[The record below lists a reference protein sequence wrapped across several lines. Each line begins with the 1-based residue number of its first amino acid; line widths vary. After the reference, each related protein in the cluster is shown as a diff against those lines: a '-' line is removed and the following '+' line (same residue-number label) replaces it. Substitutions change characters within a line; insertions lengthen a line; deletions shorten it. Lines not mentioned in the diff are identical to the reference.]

1 MGKST
6 MKEKLFYFLILI
18 SAFAGILGQEFEPDG
33 KVKILPYERGQ
44 VKDLEVLGKDIAE
57 FHKRIE
63 SRLAF
68 LNKKN
73 KIQDNLYSQ
82 FIPAYEDQ
90 IPQSRNRYMLDL
102 RFVLKVSGAGAE
114 NSPLKL
120 ESIVFWS
127 RKSLISKMRP
137 QYEEISI
144 LKNEKIKNEGPE
156 SIELV
161 VRKKTDAGTKET
173 VYNVAT
179 IREPAQ
185 RVKLVRIYRT
195 NLLEI
200 IRRIDKY
207 VEGSIK
213 TVAEDVETTLK
224 AVENGGPYQEE
235 LPKD

>member
-1 MGKST
+1 

-18 SAFAGILGQEFEPDG
+18 STFAGISSQEFEPDG
-33 KVKILPYERGQ
+33 KVKILPYEQGQ
-44 VKDLEVLGKDIAE
+44 IKDLEVLGKDIVE

-63 SRLAF
+63 SRLGF
-68 LNKKN
+68 LNQRKQ
-73 KIQDNLYSQ
+73 IQDNLYSQ

-102 RFVLKVSGAGAE
+102 RFVLKVSGAT

-120 ESIVFWS
+120 ESVVFWS

-144 LKNEKIKNEGPE
+144 LKNDKITNEGPN

-161 VRKKTDAGTKET
+161 VRKKTDSGTKET

-185 RVKLVRIYRT
+185 RIKLVRIYRT

-213 TVAEDVETTLK
+213 TAAEDVETTLRE
-224 AVENGGPYQEE
+224 VENGGPYQEN
-235 LPKD
+235 PKE

>member
-1 MGKST
+1 

-18 SAFAGILGQEFEPDG
+18 STFAGISSQEFEPDG
-33 KVKILPYERGQ
+33 KVKILPYEQGQ
-44 VKDLEVLGKDIAE
+44 IKDLEVLGKDIVE

-63 SRLAF
+63 SRLGF
-68 LNKKN
+68 LNQRKQ
-73 KIQDNLYSQ
+73 IQDNLYSQ

-102 RFVLKVSGAGAE
+102 RFVLKVSGAGAT

-120 ESIVFWS
+120 ESVVFWS

-144 LKNEKIKNEGPE
+144 LKNDKITNEGPN

-161 VRKKTDAGTKET
+161 VRKKTDSGTKET

-185 RVKLVRIYRT
+185 RIKLVRIYRT

-213 TVAEDVETTLK
+213 NAAEDVETTLRE
-224 AVENGGPYQEE
+224 VENGGPYQEN
-235 LPKD
+235 PKE

>member
-1 MGKST
+1 

-18 SAFAGILGQEFEPDG
+18 STFAGISSQEFEPDG
-33 KVKILPYERGQ
+33 KVKILPYEQGQ
-44 VKDLEVLGKDIAE
+44 VKDLEVLGKDIIE

-63 SRLAF
+63 SRLGF
-68 LNKKN
+68 LNQRKQ
-73 KIQDNLYSQ
+73 IQDNLYSQ

-102 RFVLKVSGAGAE
+102 RFVLKVSGTGAT
-114 NSPLKL
+114 NSSLKL
-120 ESIVFWS
+120 ESVVFWS

-144 LKNEKIKNEGPE
+144 LKNDKITNEGPN

-161 VRKKTDAGTKET
+161 VRKKTDSGTKEM
-173 VYNVAT
+173 VYNVST

-185 RVKLVRIYRT
+185 RIKLVRIYRT

-213 TVAEDVETTLK
+213 TAAEDVETTLK
-224 AVENGGPYQEE
+224 EVENGGPYQEN
-235 LPKD
+235 PKD

>member
-1 MGKST
+1 
-6 MKEKLFYFLILI
+6 MKAKLFYFLIMI
-18 SAFAGILGQEFEPDG
+18 SAFAGISGQEFEPDG
-33 KVKILPYERGQ
+33 KVKILPYEQGQ
-44 VKDLEVLGKDIAE
+44 IKDLELLGKDIAE

-68 LNKKN
+68 LNRRKQ
-73 KIQDNLYSQ
+73 IQDNLYSQ

-102 RFVLKVSGAGAE
+102 RFVLKVSGAKEQSAA
-114 NSPLKL
+114 LKL

-144 LKNEKIKNEGPE
+144 LRNDKLSSESPD

-161 VRKKTDAGTKET
+161 VRKKTDSGTKEV

-207 VEGSIK
+207 VEGNIK
-213 TVAEDVETTLK
+213 TTAEDVETTLRE
-224 AVENGGPYQEE
+224 VENGGPYQEN
-235 LPKD
+235 LPKE

>member
-1 MGKST
+1 

-18 SAFAGILGQEFEPDG
+18 STFAGISSQEFEPDG
-33 KVKILPYERGQ
+33 KVKILPYEQGQ
-44 VKDLEVLGKDIAE
+44 VKDLEVLGKDIIE

-63 SRLAF
+63 SRLGF
-68 LNKKN
+68 LNQRKQ
-73 KIQDNLYSQ
+73 IQDNLYSQ

-102 RFVLKVSGAGAE
+102 RFVLKVSGTGAT
-114 NSPLKL
+114 NSSLKL
-120 ESIVFWS
+120 ESVVFWS

-144 LKNEKIKNEGPE
+144 LKNDKITNEGPN

-161 VRKKTDAGTKET
+161 VRKKTDSGTKEM

-185 RVKLVRIYRT
+185 RIKLVRIYRT

-213 TVAEDVETTLK
+213 TAAEDVETTLK
-224 AVENGGPYQEE
+224 EVENGGPYQEN
-235 LPKD
+235 PKD

>member
-1 MGKST
+1 
-6 MKEKLFYFLILI
+6 
-18 SAFAGILGQEFEPDG
+18 
-33 KVKILPYERGQ
+33 
-44 VKDLEVLGKDIAE
+44 
-57 FHKRIE
+57 
-63 SRLAF
+63 
-68 LNKKN
+68 
-73 KIQDNLYSQ
+73 
-82 FIPAYEDQ
+82 
-90 IPQSRNRYMLDL
+90 MLDL
-102 RFVLKVSGAGAE
+102 RFVLKVSGAGAT

-120 ESIVFWS
+120 ESVVFWS

-144 LKNEKIKNEGPE
+144 LKNDKITNEGPN

-161 VRKKTDAGTKET
+161 VRKKTDSGTKET

-213 TVAEDVETTLK
+213 NAAEDVETTLRE
-224 AVENGGPYQEE
+224 VENGGPYQEN
-235 LPKD
+235 PKE

>member
-1 MGKST
+1 

-18 SAFAGILGQEFEPDG
+18 STFAGISSQEFEPDG
-33 KVKILPYERGQ
+33 KVKILPYEQGQ
-44 VKDLEVLGKDIAE
+44 IKDLEVLGKDIVE

-63 SRLAF
+63 SRLGF
-68 LNKKN
+68 LNQRKQ
-73 KIQDNLYSQ
+73 IQDNLYSQ
-82 FIPAYEDQ
+82 FIPACEDQ

-102 RFVLKVSGAGAE
+102 RFVLKVSGAT

-120 ESIVFWS
+120 ESVVFWS

-144 LKNEKIKNEGPE
+144 LKNDKITNEGPN

-161 VRKKTDAGTKET
+161 VRKKTDSGTKET

-185 RVKLVRIYRT
+185 RIKLVRIYRT

-213 TVAEDVETTLK
+213 TAAEDVETTLRE
-224 AVENGGPYQEE
+224 VENGGPYQEN
-235 LPKD
+235 PKE

>member
-1 MGKST
+1 

-18 SAFAGILGQEFEPDG
+18 STFAGISSQEFEPDG
-33 KVKILPYERGQ
+33 KVKILPYEQGQ
-44 VKDLEVLGKDIAE
+44 VKDLEVLGKDIIE

-63 SRLAF
+63 SRLGF
-68 LNKKN
+68 LSQRKQ
-73 KIQDNLYSQ
+73 IQDNLYSQ

-102 RFVLKVSGAGAE
+102 RFVLKVSGTGAT
-114 NSPLKL
+114 NSSLKL
-120 ESIVFWS
+120 ESVVFWS

-144 LKNEKIKNEGPE
+144 LKNDKITNEGPN

-161 VRKKTDAGTKET
+161 VRKKTDSGTKEM
-173 VYNVAT
+173 VYNVST

-185 RVKLVRIYRT
+185 RIKLVRIYRT

-213 TVAEDVETTLK
+213 TAAEDVETTLK
-224 AVENGGPYQEE
+224 EVENGGPYQEN
-235 LPKD
+235 PKD

>member
-1 MGKST
+1 
-6 MKEKLFYFLILI
+6 MKVSLFYILI
-18 SAFAGILGQEFEPDG
+18 FISAIAGISAQEFESDG
-33 KVKILPYERGQ
+33 RVKILPYEPGQ
-44 VKDLEVLGKDIAE
+44 MKDMEVLGKDIAD

-68 LNKKN
+68 LNRRKQ
-73 KIQDNLYSQ
+73 IQDNLYSQ

-102 RFVLKVSGAGAE
+102 RFVLKVSGGGAQ

-127 RKSLISKMRP
+127 RKSLISKMRA
-137 QYEEISI
+137 QDEEISV
-144 LKNEKIKNEGPE
+144 LKNDKVNAEQTPE
-156 SIELV
+156 AIELV
-161 VRKKTDAGTKET
+161 IKKKTDSGTKQT

-185 RVKLVRIYRT
+185 RVKLIRIYRT

-207 VEGSIK
+207 VEGSIR
-213 TVAEDVETTLK
+213 TSAQDVETTLRE
-224 AVENGGPYQEE
+224 VENGGPYQED

>member
-1 MGKST
+1 

-18 SAFAGILGQEFEPDG
+18 STFAGISSQEFEPDG
-33 KVKILPYERGQ
+33 KVKILPYEQGQ
-44 VKDLEVLGKDIAE
+44 VKDLEVLGKDIVE

-63 SRLAF
+63 SRLGF
-68 LNKKN
+68 LNQRKQ
-73 KIQDNLYSQ
+73 IQDNLYSQ

-102 RFVLKVSGAGAE
+102 RFVLKVSGAGAT

-120 ESIVFWS
+120 ESVVFWS

-144 LKNEKIKNEGPE
+144 LKNDKITNEGPN

-161 VRKKTDAGTKET
+161 VRKKTDSGTKET

-179 IREPAQ
+179 IREPVQ
-185 RVKLVRIYRT
+185 RIKLVRIYRT

-213 TVAEDVETTLK
+213 NAAEDVETTLRE
-224 AVENGGPYQEE
+224 VENGGPYQEN
-235 LPKD
+235 PKD

>member
-1 MGKST
+1 

-18 SAFAGILGQEFEPDG
+18 STFAGISSQEFEPDG
-33 KVKILPYERGQ
+33 KVKILPYEQGQ
-44 VKDLEVLGKDIAE
+44 IKDLEVLGKDIVE

-63 SRLAF
+63 SRLGF
-68 LNKKN
+68 LNQRKQ
-73 KIQDNLYSQ
+73 IQDNLYSQ

-102 RFVLKVSGAGAE
+102 RFVLKVSGAGAT

-120 ESIVFWS
+120 ESVVFWS

-144 LKNEKIKNEGPE
+144 LKNDKITNEGPN

-161 VRKKTDAGTKET
+161 VRKKTDSGTKET

-185 RVKLVRIYRT
+185 RIKLVRIYRT

-207 VEGSIK
+207 VQGSIK
-213 TVAEDVETTLK
+213 TAAEDVETTLRE
-224 AVENGGPYQEE
+224 VENGGPYQEN
-235 LPKD
+235 PKE

>member
-1 MGKST
+1 

-18 SAFAGILGQEFEPDG
+18 STFAGISSQEFEPDG
-33 KVKILPYERGQ
+33 KVKILPYEQGQ
-44 VKDLEVLGKDIAE
+44 IKDLEVLGKDIVE

-63 SRLAF
+63 SRLGF
-68 LNKKN
+68 LNQRKQ
-73 KIQDNLYSQ
+73 IQDNLYSQ

-102 RFVLKVSGAGAE
+102 RFVLKVSGVGAT

-120 ESIVFWS
+120 ESVVFWS

-144 LKNEKIKNEGPE
+144 LKNDKITNEGPN

-161 VRKKTDAGTKET
+161 VRKKTDSGTKET

-185 RVKLVRIYRT
+185 RIKLVRIYRT

-213 TVAEDVETTLK
+213 NAAEDVETTLRK
-224 AVENGGPYQEE
+224 VENGGPYQEN
-235 LPKD
+235 PKE

>member
-1 MGKST
+1 M
-6 MKEKLFYFLILI
+6 I
-18 SAFAGILGQEFEPDG
+18 SAFAGISGQEFEPDG
-33 KVKILPYERGQ
+33 KVKILPYEQGQ
-44 VKDLEVLGKDIAE
+44 IKDLELLGKDIAE

-68 LNKKN
+68 LNRRKQ
-73 KIQDNLYSQ
+73 IQDNLYSQ

-102 RFVLKVSGAGAE
+102 RFVLKVSGAKEQSAA
-114 NSPLKL
+114 LKL

-144 LKNEKIKNEGPE
+144 LRNDKLSSESPD

-161 VRKKTDAGTKET
+161 VRKKTDSGTKEV

-207 VEGSIK
+207 VEGNIK
-213 TVAEDVETTLK
+213 TTAEDVETTLRE
-224 AVENGGPYQEE
+224 VENGGPYQEN
-235 LPKD
+235 LPKE

>member
-1 MGKST
+1 
-6 MKEKLFYFLILI
+6 MKVSLFYILI
-18 SAFAGILGQEFEPDG
+18 FISAIAGISAQEFESDG
-33 KVKILPYERGQ
+33 RVKILPYEPGQ
-44 VKDLEVLGKDIAE
+44 VKDLEILGKDITD

-68 LNKKN
+68 LNRRKQ
-73 KIQDNLYSQ
+73 IQDNLYSQ

-102 RFVLKVSGAGAE
+102 RFVLKVSGGNAQ

-127 RKSLISKMRP
+127 RKSLISKMRA
-137 QYEEISI
+137 QDEEISI
-144 LKNEKIKNEGPE
+144 LKNDKVTAEQTPDA
-156 SIELV
+156 IELV
-161 VRKKTDAGTKET
+161 IKKKTDSGTKQT

-207 VEGSIK
+207 VEGSIR
-213 TVAEDVETTLK
+213 TSAQDVETTLRE
-224 AVENGGPYQEE
+224 VENGGPYQED

>member
-1 MGKST
+1 MNA
-6 MKEKLFYFLILI
+6 KLLYFLILI
-18 SAFAGILGQEFEPDG
+18 SALAGISGQEFEPDG
-33 KVKILPYERGQ
+33 KVKILPYEQGQ
-44 VKDLEVLGKDIAE
+44 VKDLEILGKDIAE

-68 LNKKN
+68 LNRRKQ
-73 KIQDNLYSQ
+73 IQDNLYSQ

-102 RFVLKVSGAGAE
+102 RFVLKVSGAGAQ
-114 NSPLKL
+114 NTPLKL

-127 RKSLISKMRP
+127 RKSLISKMRSID
-137 QYEEISI
+137 EEISI
-144 LKNEKIKNEGPE
+144 LKNEKVSSDGTNPD

-161 VRKKTDAGTKET
+161 IRKKTDAGTKEIL
-173 VYNVAT
+173 YNVTT

-207 VEGSIK
+207 VEGNIK
-213 TVAEDVETTLK
+213 TTAEDVEKTLREI
-224 AVENGGPYQEE
+224 ENGGPYQEN
-235 LPKD
+235 LPKE

>member
-1 MGKST
+1 MNA
-6 MKEKLFYFLILI
+6 KLFYFLILI
-18 SAFAGILGQEFEPDG
+18 SALAGISGQEFEPDG
-33 KVKILPYERGQ
+33 KVKILPYEQGQ
-44 VKDLEVLGKDIAE
+44 VKDLEILGKDIAE

-68 LNKKN
+68 LNRRKQ
-73 KIQDNLYSQ
+73 IQDNLYSQ

-102 RFVLKVSGAGAE
+102 RFVLKVSGAGAQ
-114 NSPLKL
+114 NAPLKL

-127 RKSLISKMRP
+127 RKSLISKMRSID
-137 QYEEISI
+137 EEISI
-144 LKNEKIKNEGPE
+144 LKNEKVGSDGTNPD

-161 VRKKTDAGTKET
+161 IRKKTDAGTKET
-173 VYNVAT
+173 LYNVTT

-207 VEGSIK
+207 VEGNIK
-213 TVAEDVETTLK
+213 TTAEDVEKTLREI
-224 AVENGGPYQEE
+224 ENGGPYQEN

>member
-1 MGKST
+1 

-18 SAFAGILGQEFEPDG
+18 STFAGISSQEFEPDG
-33 KVKILPYERGQ
+33 KVKILPYEQGQ
-44 VKDLEVLGKDIAE
+44 VKDLEVLGKDIVE

-63 SRLAF
+63 SRLGF
-68 LNKKN
+68 LNQRKQ
-73 KIQDNLYSQ
+73 IQDNLYSQ

-102 RFVLKVSGAGAE
+102 RFVLKVSGAGAS

-120 ESIVFWS
+120 ESVVFWS

-144 LKNEKIKNEGPE
+144 LKNDKITNEGSN

-161 VRKKTDAGTKET
+161 VRKKTDSGTKEM

-185 RVKLVRIYRT
+185 RIKLVRIYRT

-213 TVAEDVETTLK
+213 NAAEDVETTLRE
-224 AVENGGPYQEE
+224 VENGGPYQEN
-235 LPKD
+235 PKD

>member
-1 MGKST
+1 

-18 SAFAGILGQEFEPDG
+18 STFAGISSQEFEPDG
-33 KVKILPYERGQ
+33 KVKILPYEQGQ
-44 VKDLEVLGKDIAE
+44 IKDLEVLGKDIVE

-63 SRLAF
+63 SRLGF
-68 LNKKN
+68 LNQRKQ
-73 KIQDNLYSQ
+73 IQDNLYSQ

-102 RFVLKVSGAGAE
+102 RFVLKVSGAGAT

-120 ESIVFWS
+120 ESVVFWS

-144 LKNEKIKNEGPE
+144 LKNDKITNEGPN

-161 VRKKTDAGTKET
+161 VRKKTDSGTKET

-185 RVKLVRIYRT
+185 RIKLVRIYRT

-207 VEGSIK
+207 VQGSIK
-213 TVAEDVETTLK
+213 NAAEDVETTLRE
-224 AVENGGPYQEE
+224 VENGGPYQEN
-235 LPKD
+235 PKE

>member
-1 MGKST
+1 
-6 MKEKLFYFLILI
+6 MKAKLFYFLIMI
-18 SAFAGILGQEFEPDG
+18 SALAGISSQEFEPDG
-33 KVKILPYERGQ
+33 KVKILPYEQGQ
-44 VKDLEVLGKDIAE
+44 IKDLEILGKDIAE

-68 LNKKN
+68 LNRRKQ
-73 KIQDNLYSQ
+73 IQDNLYSQ

-102 RFVLKVSGAGAE
+102 RFVLKVSGAKEQSTA
-114 NSPLKL
+114 LKL

-144 LKNEKIKNEGPE
+144 LRNDKPTSETPD

-161 VRKKTDAGTKET
+161 VRKKTDSGTKEV

-207 VEGSIK
+207 VEGNIK
-213 TVAEDVETTLK
+213 TTAEDVETTLSE
-224 AVENGGPYQEE
+224 VENGGPYQEN
-235 LPKD
+235 LPKE

>member
-1 MGKST
+1 MNA
-6 MKEKLFYFLILI
+6 KLFYFLILI
-18 SAFAGILGQEFEPDG
+18 SALAGISGQEFEPDG
-33 KVKILPYERGQ
+33 KVKILPYEQGQ
-44 VKDLEVLGKDIAE
+44 VKDLEILGKDIAE

-68 LNKKN
+68 LNRRKQ
-73 KIQDNLYSQ
+73 IQDNLYSQ

-102 RFVLKVSGAGAE
+102 RFVLKVSGAGAQ
-114 NSPLKL
+114 NTPLKL

-127 RKSLISKMRP
+127 RKSLISKMRNVD
-137 QYEEISI
+137 EEISI
-144 LKNEKIKNEGPE
+144 LKNEKVSSDGTNPD

-161 VRKKTDAGTKET
+161 IRKKTDAGTKEIL
-173 VYNVAT
+173 YNVTT

-207 VEGSIK
+207 VEGNIK
-213 TVAEDVETTLK
+213 TTAEDVDKTLREI
-224 AVENGGPYQEE
+224 ENGGPYQEN
-235 LPKD
+235 LPKE

>member
-1 MGKST
+1 
-6 MKEKLFYFLILI
+6 MKATLFYFLILI
-18 SAFAGILGQEFEPDG
+18 CAFAGISGQEFEPDG
-33 KVKILPYERGQ
+33 KVKILPYEPGQ
-44 VKDLEVLGKDIAE
+44 IKDLELLGKDIAE

-68 LNKKN
+68 LNRRKQ
-73 KIQDNLYSQ
+73 IQDNLYSQ

-90 IPQSRNRYMLDL
+90 IPQTRNRYMLDL
-102 RFVLKVSGAGAE
+102 RFVLKVSGAGAQ
-114 NSPLKL
+114 NSPIKL
-120 ESIVFWS
+120 ESILFWS

-144 LKNEKIKNEGPE
+144 LKNDKINTEG
-156 SIELV
+156 SDAIELV
-161 VRKKTDAGTKET
+161 VKKKTDSGTKEA
-173 VYNVAT
+173 VYNVST

-195 NLLEI
+195 NLIEI

-213 TVAEDVETTLK
+213 TSAEDVETTLRE
-224 AVENGGPYQEE
+224 VENGGPYQEN